1 MPFDPFYEYNNAA
14 RPLAAEPSWPDVPSL
29 SEDDLADA
37 DAINAQRLTL
47 VARIAYL
54 RTLRDGQARPPE
66 FSRVQRFSAAG
77 SYSWTVPADVTRVR
91 IVAVDGGTAGF
102 SGTALDQRT
111 LGSANRSVAPS
122 PAPGMGGEGGDFR
135 EITVSV
141 TPGTLISVFVGKGG
155 TPDGLAAQTGAR
167 SYATYLSPFLAV
179 DDKRYGQ
186 AGGYPRFTMNGAT
199 LYQLAQGGRGGDA
212 PAGGRGGA
220 GADLVTGTPAQ
231 PGTWPGGGGG
241 GGVGN
246 GAVAAGAAGAD
257 GMVEIWY

>member
-14 RPLAAEPSWPDVPSL
+14 RPLAAEPAWPDVPSL

-37 DAINAQRLTL
+37 DAINAQRLAL

-77 SYSWTVPADVTRVR
+77 SYSWTVPAGVTRVR

-102 SGTALDQRT
+102 SGTALDQRFFGQT
-111 LGSANRSVAPS
+111 NRSVAPS

-141 TPGTLISVFVGKGG
+141 TPGELISVVVGKGG
-155 TPDGLAAQTGAR
+155 TPDGLAAQSGTR
-167 SYATYLSPFLAV
+167 SAATYLLPSAAGDV
-179 DDKRYGQ
+179 KIWGQ
-186 AGGYPRFTMNGAT
+186 AGGYPRFTPNGAA
-199 LYQLAQGGRGGDA
+199 LYQLTQGGRGGDTRG
-212 PAGGRGGA
+212 GGRGGA
-220 GADLVTGTPAQ
+220 GADLVTGTPAS

-241 GGVGN
+241 GGVGT